1 MRKFLPI
8 KGPGGRYL
16 TPREKVALLV
26 LGLTLVLCI
35 LTVVA
40 GENAYDSGAARNPVF
55 GIVATLCRTLGGGIV
70 ALYGLVLIWS
80 GLIYF
85 KGEKIANI
93 APFGGRIF
101 AALAVT
107 VGVSGALG
115 IAQLSTA
122 GSLGSL
128 VGHALGHTFGPGIGF
143 PILLLL
149 MMLGIHLA
157 GQGTWTALREP
168 IPVGVG
174 VAPRARVGFGAD
186 DLPERRFQGHPSFP
200 DDGDPSAD
208 ERTLAV
214 TQAMEEIERS
224 KGVTI
229 VDLEP
234 EAEAEPEAEPEPEPD
249 RASIGEEV
257 DEAPAPPPDSEEASV
272 RQGLME
278 VAAALETRAMDEEAE
293 VGEEEH
299 AVAEPAPEEDEAP
312 PNHGFVPVPPTVEE
326 DDLEPETEVLE
337 VQPAVETVR
346 EEPLVEEYG
355 PDEPVFRVRVQLA
368 PEEPASFEIVEE
380 TVEAEA
386 PPEEEVA
393 DQADGFVEDEDPF
406 ARGGLLKRM
415 QQAPAEEGA
424 EGERPFTSFDWR
436 GRPLG

>member
-101 AALAVT
+101 AAIAVT

-128 VGHALGHTFGPGIGF
+128 VGHALGNTFGPGVGF

-168 IPVGVG
+168 IPVGAG

-234 EAEAEPEAEPEPEPD
+234 EPE
-249 RASIGEEV
+249 RTSIGEEV
-257 DEAPAPPPDSEEASV
+257 DEAPEPPPESEEASV
-272 RQGLME
+272 RQGLLE
-278 VAAALETRAMDEEAE
+278 VAAALETDAAEAE
-293 VGEEEH
+293 DEVAEEEEEQ
-299 AVAEPAPEEDEAP
+299 AVAEPAPEEQEEYEAP
-312 PNHGFVPVPPTVEE
+312 SNHGFVPVPPTAE
-326 DDLEPETEVLE
+326 DEVFEPEVLE
-337 VQPAVETVR
+337 VQEAVETVR

-368 PEEPASFEIVEE
+368 PPEPASIEIAEE
-380 TVEAEA
+380 TVAEEA